1 MPKTLLT
8 DKVAYRIAK
17 HVERGDRFYIACAL
31 EHIAEDTGRNW
42 LSEGRK
48 WPNTPQGRFAKAC
61 AAASAKA
68 EQRAQARIQKGIK
81 QSWVAAAWWLTH
93 SGSTKGVWAARDP
106 AANTRVNVNIVE
118 QIRGR
123 VTGMSGHV
131 LEAEFSRLD
140 QNARMIGEGTPPGD

>member
-1 MPKTLLT
+1 MPKSLLT
-8 DKVAYRIAK
+8 DKIAYRIAK
-17 HVERGDRFYIACAL
+17 HVERGNRFYIACAL

-61 AAASAKA
+61 ANASAKA
-68 EQRAQARIQKGIK
+68 EQRAQARVQKGIN

-93 SGSTKGVWAARDP
+93 GPSRNGWASREPAGAARI
-106 AANTRVNVNIVE
+106 NVNIGD

-131 LEAEFSRLD
+131 LEAEYTRLD
-140 QNARMIGEGTPPGD
+140 QNMKMIGEGAPSGN

>member
-1 MPKTLLT
+1 MPKSLLT

-48 WPNTPQGRFAKAC
+48 WPNTPQGRFAKAV

-68 EQRAQARIQKGIK
+68 EQRAQARIQRGIK

-93 SGSTKGVWAARDP
+93 GPSKAGWTAKEPGGA
-106 AANTRVNVNIVE
+106 TRINVNLGD

-123 VTGMSGHV
+123 LSGMAGHV
-131 LEAEFSRLD
+131 LEAEFTRLD
-140 QNARMIGEGTPPGD
+140 QNMKMIGDGAPSGD